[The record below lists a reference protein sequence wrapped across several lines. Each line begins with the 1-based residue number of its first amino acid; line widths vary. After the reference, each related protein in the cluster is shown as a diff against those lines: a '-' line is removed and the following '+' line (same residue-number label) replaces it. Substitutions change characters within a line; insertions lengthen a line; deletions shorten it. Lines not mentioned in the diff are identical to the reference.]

1 MILRLMCVVALLA
14 AAPSILPATTVAAMM
29 FDEMV
34 AESAA
39 IVQGR
44 VVRSW
49 ASWDPDRTA
58 IWTHYEIRV
67 EAALKGKA
75 GSTMI
80 ISEPGGELDGKH
92 MQVVGAPHYEVG
104 EEAVVF
110 AAPTPVGYLRTCGWG
125 QGKFA
130 VRAARDSA
138 SGRIVR
144 SAALGVTLVGPAKS
158 PAAGAKSAASYDGAD
173 LDAFLSR
180 VRAEIAAQASRAN

>member
-1 MILRLMCVVALLA
+1 MILRLMCVVASLA
-14 AAPSILPATTVAAMM
+14 GVPSILPATTVAVMM

-34 AESAA
+34 ADSAA

-67 EAALKGKA
+67 ESTLKGKA
-75 GSTMI
+75 GSTII
-80 ISEPGGELDGKH
+80 ISEPGGELDGRH

-130 VRAARDSA
+130 VRANPQSP

-144 SAALGVTLVGPAKS
+144 SAALGVKLVETGKP
-158 PAAGAKSAASYDGAD
+158 PAAVAKSAGSYDGAD
-173 LDAFLSR
+173 LDAFLTR
-180 VRAEIAAQASRAN
+180 VRAAVAAQASRAN